1 MSRGP
6 NPVRVSPSADLDLLA
21 PLQCAGAGDTSEPVN
36 VPGGKRTTTSTGPP
50 ATAADEAVAA
60 TPLPPGSDH
69 GTVVAVLSAR
79 MEVLLRHTYR
89 YAPPMMEIEATRASF
104 LPYEPGRDW
113 RGARDHE
120 HAVREQNVACG
131 WLPHPPAVEDE
142 PGWRGWCAMIEEYAH
157 LATALLPPDHPE
169 ARQFVARVDPRPAC
183 VPPLES
189 WLLAA
194 GRERITALHHELRRR
209 YHAHPWFTRDRD
221 TPAPLLRV
229 RGRLAKRREMSDKR
243 PWNLAS
249 DAMAELDAILVRCAP
264 RWWYHLV
271 VERGATPLADL
282 ERALDEWRVDI
293 DIPPDAAL
301 YATADRPAGAT
312 LTT

>member
-36 VPGGKRTTTSTGPP
+36 VPRGKRTTTRAAPP
-50 ATAADEAVAA
+50 ATAADETVAA
-60 TPLPPGSDH
+60 TPLPPRSDS
-69 GTVVAVLSAR
+69 GTVVAVLTAR

-89 YAPPMMEIEATRASF
+89 YAPPVMEIEATRASF

-113 RGARDHE
+113 REARAHE

-131 WLPHPPAVEDE
+131 WLPHPPAAEDE

-169 ARQFVARVDPRPAC
+169 ARRFVARVDPRPAC

-229 RGRLAKRREMSDKR
+229 RGRLAKRREMGDKR

-249 DAMAELDAILVRCAP
+249 DAMAELEAILVRCAP
-264 RWWYHLV
+264 RWWYHVV

-282 ERALDEWRVDI
+282 KRALDEWRVDI